1 MIDGQHRSLVGSTAA
16 SAPMLHNEGA
26 TLLGMRHSIT
36 DTADEFAAANR
47 RAVDYFRSGDY
58 RRATVLFEKTLHGC
72 REELGAEH
80 PASLTVAG
88 NLGVALVKA
97 ERFDEGIDVIQRNLA
112 DRTRVLGENDRQT
125 LSALDALAV
134 SYRCASRLPEAIQ
147 LAQSA
152 AVRRA
157 EQFGQADPDTLTSRL
172 GLALSLAEAD
182 DGARAAAE
190 ITAAVEDAQ
199 DMLGPEHPHTV
210 ALLNHAITLAR

>member
-1 MIDGQHRSLVGSTAA
+1 
-16 SAPMLHNEGA
+16 
-26 TLLGMRHSIT
+26 MRHSIT
-36 DTADEFAAANR
+36 SNADNLAAANE
-47 RAVDYFRSGDY
+47 RAVDYYHSGDY
-58 RRATVLFEKTLHGC
+58 RRATVLFEKTLRGC
-72 REELGAEH
+72 REELGDEH
-80 PASLTVAG
+80 PATLTVAG
-88 NLGVALVKA
+88 NLGVALVQA
-97 ERFDEGIDVIQRNLA
+97 EHFDEGIDIIQRNLA

-134 SYRCASRLPEAIQ
+134 SYRRAGRLPEAIQ

-152 AVRRA
+152 AVRRS
-157 EQFGQADPDTLTSRL
+157 EQFGQADPDSLTSRL

-199 DMLGPEHPHTV
+199 DVLGPEHPHTV